1 MPTEDVEDE
10 LWYPSV
16 DDIRL
21 IHDDIV
27 SEDDEADSGVVDA
40 DRIEFAIT
48 YVKHGH
54 FGVVPET
61 IHEKAFH
68 LMRLLASN
76 HWFVDGNKRTA
87 LNATELFYLV
97 NGYELDYGEDVRSM
111 LKLFSVR
118 ESLIDREVGPEYLDD
133 QTTPVESDDDHDL
146 WAALGVL
153 LVAVLVQ
160 YLDVDPNEYL
170 PEDYD
175 ETAMR
180 EGWGLTTTYD
190 GTVNNEGD
198 EETVEN
204 GSR

>member
-1 MPTEDVEDE
+1 MPGDDVEDE

-16 DDIRL
+16 DDILL

-27 SEDDEADSGVVDA
+27 SEDDEASSGVTDA
-40 DRIEFAIT
+40 NRIEFAIT

-54 FGVVPET
+54 FGEVPET

-68 LMRLLASN
+68 LMRLIASN

-87 LNATELFYLV
+87 LNTTELFYLV

-118 ESLIDREVGPEYLDD
+118 ESLIDQEAGPEYLDD
-133 QTTPVESDDDHDL
+133 QTTPVERDDDRDL

-153 LVAVLVQ
+153 LVAVLTQ
-160 YLDVDPNEYL
+160 YLDVDPDEYL
-170 PEDYD
+170 PEEY
-175 ETAMR
+175 EVPAMR
-180 EGWGLTTTYD
+180 EEWGLTTRYD
-190 GTVNNEGD
+190 GTVNNDGD
-198 EETVEN
+198 EETSEN
-204 GSR
+204 GS

>member
-1 MPTEDVEDE
+1 MPAEDSEDG

-16 DDIRL
+16 DDIL
-21 IHDDIV
+21 LLHDDIV
-27 SEDDEADSGVVDA
+27 SEDADASTGVNDA
-40 DRIEFAIT
+40 NRIEFAIN
-48 YVKHGH
+48 YVKHGY
-54 FGVVPET
+54 FGEVPET

-87 LNATELFYLV
+87 LNTTELFYLV

-118 ESLIDREVGPEYLDD
+118 ESLIDRAVGPIYLAD
-133 QTTPVESDDDHDL
+133 QTTPNEIDDDLDP

-153 LVAVLVQ
+153 LVAVLARH
-160 YLDVDPNEYL
+160 LDIDPEEHL

-175 ETAMR
+175 RAAMR
-180 EGWGLTTTYD
+180 KEWGLTTI
-190 GTVNNEGD
+190 
-198 EETVEN
+198 
-204 GSR
+204 

>member
-1 MPTEDVEDE
+1 MSDEEGEDE

-16 DDIRL
+16 DDVL
-21 IHDDIV
+21 LLHEDIV
-27 SEDDEADSGVVDA
+27 SEDDDASSGVNDA
-40 DRIEFAIT
+40 DRIEFAID

-54 FGVVPET
+54 FGEVPET

-87 LNATELFYLV
+87 LNTTELFYLI

-118 ESLIDREVGPEYLDD
+118 ESLIDRDVGSEYLAD
-133 QTTPVESDDDHDL
+133 QTIPVEFDDPDPWD
-146 WAALGVL
+146 ALGVL
-153 LVAVLVQ
+153 LVAVLVE
-160 YLDVDPNEYL
+160 YLDADPEEYL

-175 ETAMR
+175 KTAMR
-180 EGWGLTTTYD
+180 EEWGLTTIYD
-190 GTVNNEGD
+190 GTVNTDEDEG
-198 EETVEN
+198 TTEN
-204 GSR
+204 GG